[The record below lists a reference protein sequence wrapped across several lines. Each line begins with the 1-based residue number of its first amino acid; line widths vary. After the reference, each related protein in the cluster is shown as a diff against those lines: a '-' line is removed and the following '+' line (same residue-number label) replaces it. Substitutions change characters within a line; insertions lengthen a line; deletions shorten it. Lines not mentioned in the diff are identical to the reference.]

1 MSVRPRRLPR
11 FVAVLFVAVCWAALA
26 VMLAVFLVI
35 GAIWRDVQAPAQSRL
50 TAGTPAEMI
59 AYLAYN
65 WRFRPTWQEDPQRAI
80 YDPELTYVPKPGV
93 ARFTTG
99 EFDTTITMSAAGL
112 RQQPEAAAGKKI
124 VVLGDSF
131 AMGWGVN
138 DAETFSA
145 VLASRYGWPTV
156 NTGVSSYGTAREL
169 LRLRRLGLAR
179 DARALVVQ
187 YCENDDVENLA
198 FLAGPE
204 HFTSP
209 QRTAQSWADIH
220 GKLAEQPTFVAV
232 ARHTVGYVVERCRSE
247 GWRTAL
253 GRIWQDRLP
262 PYGVLVKAR
271 GRRTPEAA
279 AETFLAVWGRF
290 PELVGVPVIVTEMN
304 LHGADSGF
312 VRALRRLA
320 AGRKNFHVVSLTF
333 HPEENYPFDG
343 HINPRGHASAAAQLD
358 RALRDL
364 EADADGGRR

>member
-1 MSVRPRRLPR
+1 MSVGPRRLPR
-11 FVAVLFVAVCWAALA
+11 FVAVSLIAACWVAAAVL
-26 VMLAVFLVI
+26 LAVFLVI
-35 GAIWRDVQAPAQSRL
+35 GAIWRDVRAPMESRL

-65 WRFRPTWQEDPQRAI
+65 WRFRPTWQEDTQRAI

-112 RQQPEAAAGKKI
+112 RQQPEAAAGKRI

-156 NTGVSSYGTAREL
+156 NTGVPSYGTAREL
-169 LRLRRLGLAR
+169 LRLRRLGLAG

-198 FLAGPE
+198 FLVDPE
-204 HFTSP
+204 RFTSP
-209 QRTAQSWADIH
+209 RRTAQSWAEIH
-220 GKLAEQPTFVAV
+220 KTLAEEPTFTAV
-232 ARHTVGYVVERCRSE
+232 AGYVVGYVMQRGRSE
-247 GWRTAL
+247 GWRPAL
-253 GRIWQDRLP
+253 SRIWHDRLP
-262 PYGVLVKAR
+262 PYGTLVKVR
-271 GRRTPEAA
+271 GRRTPAAA
-279 AETFLAVWGRF
+279 AETFLAVWDRF
-290 PELVGVPVIVTEMN
+290 PEFANMPVLVTEMSS
-304 LHGADSGF
+304 HGADSGF
-312 VRALRRLA
+312 PRELGRLA

-358 RALRDL
+358 RALHDL
-364 EADADGGRR
+364 ETGADGRRR